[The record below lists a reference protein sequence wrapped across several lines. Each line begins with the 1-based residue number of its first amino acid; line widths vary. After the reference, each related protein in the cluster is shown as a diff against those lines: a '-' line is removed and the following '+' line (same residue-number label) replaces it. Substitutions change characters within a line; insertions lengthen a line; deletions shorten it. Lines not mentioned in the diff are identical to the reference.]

1 MSGVAGSALI
11 AVVVSFGVAATL
23 YKIISLNRKPVKPVE
38 YGRVWFAWA
47 VLFVTIVMFQSFVIH
62 PNINTFMVWLGVGV
76 FGYGGIAF
84 IIGVLFG
91 SFKERQ
97 MKNKTNA
104 NVEKT
109 GNTQNMS
116 KSDNASEI
124 VSKPFKTKIIKQDS
138 DMENTIGD
146 EELYLTAT
154 KEVEGK
160 DLDEALWAKCLAIF
174 KGDEKKAKYDYIEKR
189 VAILRQEEV
198 DRIAEEERIAREKME
213 EDERIAEE
221 KIETERKKKLA
232 KEMEVIEKA
241 RKRQQEIK
249 EKEWAAV
256 QKKNEEKQRIR
267 QARDERIW
275 DAIENFLKK
284 RWKLLIAIIL
294 VVIAYDLIT
303 PDDPKTK
310 TKEVAEVKTEIKEV
324 ATKTKEVAEVKT
336 EIKEVVAK
344 SFDDIQ
350 SVNKKTECKYEKPES
365 TSGSLKGLDLTGKD
379 LSCANFKGVDLE
391 NSNMSYADLRKA
403 NLEGAHLEFVNL
415 EGANLEMANLKE
427 AFLHSANLKG
437 ANMEGA
443 DLSNIHS
450 KSSSPVIVNME
461 NSNLKK
467 ANLRGA
473 ELWRVNLKRANLEN
487 ANLSNANLIGANF
500 YNSNLRG
507 ANLEGVEGA
516 NLSTDWDGSVVFSN
530 LANMEKADLRGANL
544 RKSDMHYVNFKD
556 ANMEGADLSYA
567 NLEGANFS
575 NANLT
580 GTDFTGANLNNIT
593 MEGTVFC
600 NTKTPWGLDNSGCST
615 ITPNEHKIQKPLENK
630 APVNKDDSEQMHSE
644 LSVEQQYDIGLKH
657 FKEDNEKG
665 YKKSF
670 GYFKVGA
677 EKGHIESQYYLAH
690 LYYTG
695 SGVPKNNLKAG
706 NWYEKAANQGHIESQ
721 YILGTMFETLH
732 IVTQDN
738 NDYESAAS
746 WYKKA
751 ADQGHSTAQ
760 YYLGNMY
767 ATGRGVSK
775 NDKMAAYWHQKAANQ
790 GHSTAQYSL
799 GIMYMNG
806 RGVNKNVIKSLNL
819 IKKSASQGYVK
830 AQNFLALK
838 RYQSLSF
845 CFKYYKDCMTAD
857 DEEYIKLWLNQAI
870 NSSNTKESKIAEDR
884 LKKWF

>member
-310 TKEVAEVKTEIKEV
+310 KTPVKNNSQSKIDINAVDINPNKIVENIELNDVAISSDTKKVLEEIIVNTSRPKELIEEKIIIDKDKTEKHSSKLSAEEQYNIGIKYFD
-324 ATKTKEVAEVKT
+324 KDT
-336 EIKEVVAK
+336 E
-344 SFDDIQ
+344 
-350 SVNKKTECKYEKPES
+350 
-365 TSGSLKGLDLTGKD
+365 
-379 LSCANFKGVDLE
+379 
-391 NSNMSYADLRKA
+391 
-403 NLEGAHLEFVNL
+403 
-415 EGANLEMANLKE
+415 
-427 AFLHSANLKG
+427 
-437 ANMEGA
+437 
-443 DLSNIHS
+443 
-450 KSSSPVIVNME
+450 
-461 NSNLKK
+461 
-467 ANLRGA
+467 
-473 ELWRVNLKRANLEN
+473 
-487 ANLSNANLIGANF
+487 
-500 YNSNLRG
+500 
-507 ANLEGVEGA
+507 
-516 NLSTDWDGSVVFSN
+516 
-530 LANMEKADLRGANL
+530 
-544 RKSDMHYVNFKD
+544 
-556 ANMEGADLSYA
+556 
-567 NLEGANFS
+567 
-575 NANLT
+575 
-580 GTDFTGANLNNIT
+580 
-593 MEGTVFC
+593 
-600 NTKTPWGLDNSGCST
+600 
-615 ITPNEHKIQKPLENK
+615 
-630 APVNKDDSEQMHSE
+630 
-644 LSVEQQYDIGLKH
+644 
-657 FKEDNEKG
+657 ED
-665 YKKSF
+665 YTKSF
-670 GYFKVGA
+670 GYFEESA
-677 EKGHIESQYYLAH
+677 EKGYIESQYYLAH

-695 SGVPKNNLKAG
+695 NGVPKNNLKAG
-706 NWYEKAANQGHIESQ
+706 NWYEKAATQGHIESQ

-732 IVTQDN
+732 IATQDN
-738 NDYESAAS
+738 DDYESAAY

>member
-104 NVEKT
+104 NVEKI

-189 VAILRQEEV
+189 VAILRQEDI
-198 DRIAEEERIAREKME
+198 DRIAEEEEVVREKME

-221 KIETERKKKLA
+221 KIEAERKKKLA

-267 QARDERIW
+267 QARDKRIG

-310 TKEVAEVKTEIKEV
+310 KTPVKNNSQSKIDINAVDINTNKIVENIELNDVAISSDTKKVLEEIIVNTSRPKELIEEKIIIDKDKTEKHSSKLSAEEQYNIGIKYFD
-324 ATKTKEVAEVKT
+324 KDT
-336 EIKEVVAK
+336 E
-344 SFDDIQ
+344 
-350 SVNKKTECKYEKPES
+350 
-365 TSGSLKGLDLTGKD
+365 
-379 LSCANFKGVDLE
+379 
-391 NSNMSYADLRKA
+391 
-403 NLEGAHLEFVNL
+403 
-415 EGANLEMANLKE
+415 
-427 AFLHSANLKG
+427 
-437 ANMEGA
+437 
-443 DLSNIHS
+443 
-450 KSSSPVIVNME
+450 
-461 NSNLKK
+461 
-467 ANLRGA
+467 
-473 ELWRVNLKRANLEN
+473 
-487 ANLSNANLIGANF
+487 
-500 YNSNLRG
+500 
-507 ANLEGVEGA
+507 
-516 NLSTDWDGSVVFSN
+516 
-530 LANMEKADLRGANL
+530 
-544 RKSDMHYVNFKD
+544 
-556 ANMEGADLSYA
+556 
-567 NLEGANFS
+567 
-575 NANLT
+575 
-580 GTDFTGANLNNIT
+580 
-593 MEGTVFC
+593 
-600 NTKTPWGLDNSGCST
+600 
-615 ITPNEHKIQKPLENK
+615 
-630 APVNKDDSEQMHSE
+630 
-644 LSVEQQYDIGLKH
+644 
-657 FKEDNEKG
+657 ED
-665 YKKSF
+665 YTKSF
-670 GYFKVGA
+670 GYFEESA
-677 EKGHIESQYYLAH
+677 EKGYIESQYYLAH

-695 SGVPKNNLKAG
+695 NGVPKNNLKAG
-706 NWYEKAANQGHIESQ
+706 NWYEKAATQGHIESQ

-732 IVTQDN
+732 IATQDN
-738 NDYESAAS
+738 DDYESAAY

-775 NDKMAAYWHQKAANQ
+775 NNKTAEYWYLKAANQ
-790 GHSTAQYSL
+790 GHSTAQYNL
-799 GIMYMNG
+799 GKMYRYGKGDEILQDYDETIFWYRQAAKQGHYMSILYLEDLLIDIG
-806 RGVNKNVIKSLNL
+806 RNTSKDDSNILEWL
-819 IKKSASQGYVK
+819 KKSANSGKHEAQEDLAVRYFNGNGVDKNLDEAKRWFKKASDQG
-830 AQNFLALK
+830 N
-838 RYQSLSF
+838 QSA
-845 CFKYYKDCMTAD
+845 KNY
-857 DEEYIKLWLNQAI
+857 LNI
-870 NSSNTKESKIAEDR
+870 IESNQ
-884 LKKWF
+884 

>member
-1 MSGVAGSALI
+1 VSGVAGSALI

-104 NVEKT
+104 NVEKI

-189 VAILRQEEV
+189 VAILRQEDI
-198 DRIAEEERIAREKME
+198 DRIAEEEEVVREKME

-221 KIETERKKKLA
+221 KIEAERKKKLA

-310 TKEVAEVKTEIKEV
+310 KTPVKNNSQSKIDINAVDINTNKIVENIELNDVAISSDTKKVLEEIIVNTSRPKELIEEKIIIDKDKTEKHSSKLSAEEQYNIGIKYFD
-324 ATKTKEVAEVKT
+324 KDT
-336 EIKEVVAK
+336 E
-344 SFDDIQ
+344 
-350 SVNKKTECKYEKPES
+350 
-365 TSGSLKGLDLTGKD
+365 
-379 LSCANFKGVDLE
+379 
-391 NSNMSYADLRKA
+391 
-403 NLEGAHLEFVNL
+403 
-415 EGANLEMANLKE
+415 
-427 AFLHSANLKG
+427 
-437 ANMEGA
+437 
-443 DLSNIHS
+443 
-450 KSSSPVIVNME
+450 
-461 NSNLKK
+461 
-467 ANLRGA
+467 
-473 ELWRVNLKRANLEN
+473 
-487 ANLSNANLIGANF
+487 
-500 YNSNLRG
+500 
-507 ANLEGVEGA
+507 
-516 NLSTDWDGSVVFSN
+516 
-530 LANMEKADLRGANL
+530 
-544 RKSDMHYVNFKD
+544 
-556 ANMEGADLSYA
+556 
-567 NLEGANFS
+567 
-575 NANLT
+575 
-580 GTDFTGANLNNIT
+580 
-593 MEGTVFC
+593 
-600 NTKTPWGLDNSGCST
+600 
-615 ITPNEHKIQKPLENK
+615 
-630 APVNKDDSEQMHSE
+630 
-644 LSVEQQYDIGLKH
+644 
-657 FKEDNEKG
+657 ED
-665 YKKSF
+665 YTKSF
-670 GYFKVGA
+670 GYFEESA
-677 EKGHIESQYYLAH
+677 EKGYIESQYYLAH

-695 SGVPKNNLKAG
+695 NGVPKNNLKAG

-738 NDYESAAS
+738 NDYESAAY

-775 NDKMAAYWHQKAANQ
+775 NNKTAEYWYLKAANQ
-790 GHSTAQYSL
+790 GHSTAQYNL
-799 GIMYMNG
+799 GKMYRYGKGDEILQDYDETIFWYRQAAKQGHYMSILYLEDLLIDIG
-806 RGVNKNVIKSLNL
+806 RNTSKDDSNILEWL
-819 IKKSASQGYVK
+819 KKSANSGKHEAQEDLAVRYFNGNGVDKNLDEAKRWFKKASDQG
-830 AQNFLALK
+830 N
-838 RYQSLSF
+838 QSA
-845 CFKYYKDCMTAD
+845 KNY
-857 DEEYIKLWLNQAI
+857 LNI
-870 NSSNTKESKIAEDR
+870 IESNQ
-884 LKKWF
+884 

>member
-1 MSGVAGSALI
+1 MGSVAGSALI

-104 NVEKT
+104 NVEKI

-310 TKEVAEVKTEIKEV
+310 KTPVKNNSQSKIDINAVDINTNKIVENIELNDVAISSDTKKVLEEIIVNTSRPKELIEEKIIIDKDKTEKHSSKLSAEEQYNIGIKYFD
-324 ATKTKEVAEVKT
+324 KDT
-336 EIKEVVAK
+336 E
-344 SFDDIQ
+344 
-350 SVNKKTECKYEKPES
+350 
-365 TSGSLKGLDLTGKD
+365 
-379 LSCANFKGVDLE
+379 
-391 NSNMSYADLRKA
+391 
-403 NLEGAHLEFVNL
+403 
-415 EGANLEMANLKE
+415 
-427 AFLHSANLKG
+427 
-437 ANMEGA
+437 
-443 DLSNIHS
+443 
-450 KSSSPVIVNME
+450 
-461 NSNLKK
+461 
-467 ANLRGA
+467 
-473 ELWRVNLKRANLEN
+473 
-487 ANLSNANLIGANF
+487 
-500 YNSNLRG
+500 
-507 ANLEGVEGA
+507 
-516 NLSTDWDGSVVFSN
+516 
-530 LANMEKADLRGANL
+530 
-544 RKSDMHYVNFKD
+544 
-556 ANMEGADLSYA
+556 
-567 NLEGANFS
+567 
-575 NANLT
+575 
-580 GTDFTGANLNNIT
+580 
-593 MEGTVFC
+593 
-600 NTKTPWGLDNSGCST
+600 
-615 ITPNEHKIQKPLENK
+615 
-630 APVNKDDSEQMHSE
+630 
-644 LSVEQQYDIGLKH
+644 
-657 FKEDNEKG
+657 ED
-665 YKKSF
+665 YTKSF
-670 GYFKVGA
+670 GYFEESA
-677 EKGHIESQYYLAH
+677 EKGYIESQYYLAH

-695 SGVPKNNLKAG
+695 NGVPKNNLKAG

-738 NDYESAAS
+738 NDYESAAY

-775 NDKMAAYWHQKAANQ
+775 NNKTAEYWYLKAANQ
-790 GHSTAQYSL
+790 GHSTAQYNL
-799 GIMYMNG
+799 GKMYRYGKGDEILQDYDETIFWYRQAAKQGHYMSILYLEDLLIDIG
-806 RGVNKNVIKSLNL
+806 RNTSKDDSNILEWL
-819 IKKSASQGYVK
+819 KKSANSGKHEAQEDLAVRYFNGNGVDKNLDEAKRWFKKASDQG
-830 AQNFLALK
+830 N
-838 RYQSLSF
+838 QSA
-845 CFKYYKDCMTAD
+845 KNY
-857 DEEYIKLWLNQAI
+857 LNI
-870 NSSNTKESKIAEDR
+870 IESNQ
-884 LKKWF
+884 

>member
-104 NVEKT
+104 NVEKI

-303 PDDPKTK
+303 PDDPK
-310 TKEVAEVKTEIKEV
+310 
-324 ATKTKEVAEVKT
+324 TKTKEVAEVKT

>member
-104 NVEKT
+104 NVEKI

-310 TKEVAEVKTEIKEV
+310 KTPVKNNSQSKIDINAVDINPNKIVENIELNDVAISSDTKKVLEEIIVNTSRPKELIEEKIIIDKDKTEKHSSKLSAEEQYNIGIKYFD
-324 ATKTKEVAEVKT
+324 KDT
-336 EIKEVVAK
+336 E
-344 SFDDIQ
+344 
-350 SVNKKTECKYEKPES
+350 
-365 TSGSLKGLDLTGKD
+365 
-379 LSCANFKGVDLE
+379 
-391 NSNMSYADLRKA
+391 
-403 NLEGAHLEFVNL
+403 
-415 EGANLEMANLKE
+415 
-427 AFLHSANLKG
+427 
-437 ANMEGA
+437 
-443 DLSNIHS
+443 
-450 KSSSPVIVNME
+450 
-461 NSNLKK
+461 
-467 ANLRGA
+467 
-473 ELWRVNLKRANLEN
+473 
-487 ANLSNANLIGANF
+487 
-500 YNSNLRG
+500 
-507 ANLEGVEGA
+507 
-516 NLSTDWDGSVVFSN
+516 
-530 LANMEKADLRGANL
+530 
-544 RKSDMHYVNFKD
+544 
-556 ANMEGADLSYA
+556 
-567 NLEGANFS
+567 
-575 NANLT
+575 
-580 GTDFTGANLNNIT
+580 
-593 MEGTVFC
+593 
-600 NTKTPWGLDNSGCST
+600 
-615 ITPNEHKIQKPLENK
+615 
-630 APVNKDDSEQMHSE
+630 
-644 LSVEQQYDIGLKH
+644 
-657 FKEDNEKG
+657 ED
-665 YKKSF
+665 YTKSF
-670 GYFKVGA
+670 GYFEESA
-677 EKGHIESQYYLAH
+677 EKGYIESQYYLAH

-695 SGVPKNNLKAG
+695 NGVPKNNLKAG
-706 NWYEKAANQGHIESQ
+706 NWYEKAATQGHIESQ

-732 IVTQDN
+732 IATQDN
-738 NDYESAAS
+738 DDYESAAY

-775 NDKMAAYWHQKAANQ
+775 NNKTAEYWYLKAANQ
-790 GHSTAQYSL
+790 GHSTAQYNL
-799 GIMYMNG
+799 GKMYRYGKGDEILQDYDETIFWYRQAAKQGHYMSILYLEDLLIDIG
-806 RGVNKNVIKSLNL
+806 RNTSKDDSNILEWL
-819 IKKSASQGYVK
+819 KKSANSGKHEAQEDLAVRYFNGNGVDKNLDEAKRWFKKASDQG
-830 AQNFLALK
+830 N
-838 RYQSLSF
+838 QSA
-845 CFKYYKDCMTAD
+845 KNY
-857 DEEYIKLWLNQAI
+857 LNI
-870 NSSNTKESKIAEDR
+870 IESNQ
-884 LKKWF
+884 

>member
-1 MSGVAGSALI
+1 MGSVAGSALI

-38 YGRVWFAWA
+38 YGRTWFAWA

-267 QARDERIW
+267 QARDKRIG

-310 TKEVAEVKTEIKEV
+310 KTPVKNNSQSKIDINAVDINTNKIVENIELNDVAISSDTKKVLEEIIVNTSRPKELIEEKIIIDKDKTEKHSSKLSAEEQYNIGIKYFD
-324 ATKTKEVAEVKT
+324 KDT
-336 EIKEVVAK
+336 E
-344 SFDDIQ
+344 
-350 SVNKKTECKYEKPES
+350 
-365 TSGSLKGLDLTGKD
+365 
-379 LSCANFKGVDLE
+379 
-391 NSNMSYADLRKA
+391 
-403 NLEGAHLEFVNL
+403 
-415 EGANLEMANLKE
+415 
-427 AFLHSANLKG
+427 
-437 ANMEGA
+437 
-443 DLSNIHS
+443 
-450 KSSSPVIVNME
+450 
-461 NSNLKK
+461 
-467 ANLRGA
+467 
-473 ELWRVNLKRANLEN
+473 
-487 ANLSNANLIGANF
+487 
-500 YNSNLRG
+500 
-507 ANLEGVEGA
+507 
-516 NLSTDWDGSVVFSN
+516 
-530 LANMEKADLRGANL
+530 
-544 RKSDMHYVNFKD
+544 
-556 ANMEGADLSYA
+556 
-567 NLEGANFS
+567 
-575 NANLT
+575 
-580 GTDFTGANLNNIT
+580 
-593 MEGTVFC
+593 
-600 NTKTPWGLDNSGCST
+600 
-615 ITPNEHKIQKPLENK
+615 
-630 APVNKDDSEQMHSE
+630 
-644 LSVEQQYDIGLKH
+644 
-657 FKEDNEKG
+657 ED
-665 YKKSF
+665 YTKSF
-670 GYFKVGA
+670 GYFEESA
-677 EKGHIESQYYLAH
+677 EKGYIESQYYLAH

-695 SGVPKNNLKAG
+695 NGVPKNNLKAG

-738 NDYESAAS
+738 NDYESAAY

-775 NDKMAAYWHQKAANQ
+775 NNKTAEYWYLKAANQ
-790 GHSTAQYSL
+790 GHSTAQYNL
-799 GIMYMNG
+799 GKMYRYGKGDEILQDYDETIFWYRQAAKQGHYMSILYLEDLLIDIG
-806 RGVNKNVIKSLNL
+806 RNTSKDDSNILEWL
-819 IKKSASQGYVK
+819 KKSANSGKHEAQEDLAVRYFNGNGVDKNLDEAKRWFKKASDQG
-830 AQNFLALK
+830 N
-838 RYQSLSF
+838 QSA
-845 CFKYYKDCMTAD
+845 KNY
-857 DEEYIKLWLNQAI
+857 LNI
-870 NSSNTKESKIAEDR
+870 IESNQ
-884 LKKWF
+884 

>member
-104 NVEKT
+104 NVEKI

-189 VAILRQEEV
+189 VAILRQEDI
-198 DRIAEEERIAREKME
+198 DRIAEEEEVVREKME

-310 TKEVAEVKTEIKEV
+310 KTPVKNNSQSKIDINAVDINTNKIVENIELNDVAISSDTKKVLEEIIVNTSRPKELIEEKIIIDKDKTEKHSSKLSAEEQYNIGIKYFD
-324 ATKTKEVAEVKT
+324 KDT
-336 EIKEVVAK
+336 E
-344 SFDDIQ
+344 
-350 SVNKKTECKYEKPES
+350 
-365 TSGSLKGLDLTGKD
+365 
-379 LSCANFKGVDLE
+379 
-391 NSNMSYADLRKA
+391 
-403 NLEGAHLEFVNL
+403 
-415 EGANLEMANLKE
+415 
-427 AFLHSANLKG
+427 
-437 ANMEGA
+437 
-443 DLSNIHS
+443 
-450 KSSSPVIVNME
+450 
-461 NSNLKK
+461 
-467 ANLRGA
+467 
-473 ELWRVNLKRANLEN
+473 
-487 ANLSNANLIGANF
+487 
-500 YNSNLRG
+500 
-507 ANLEGVEGA
+507 
-516 NLSTDWDGSVVFSN
+516 
-530 LANMEKADLRGANL
+530 
-544 RKSDMHYVNFKD
+544 
-556 ANMEGADLSYA
+556 
-567 NLEGANFS
+567 
-575 NANLT
+575 
-580 GTDFTGANLNNIT
+580 
-593 MEGTVFC
+593 
-600 NTKTPWGLDNSGCST
+600 
-615 ITPNEHKIQKPLENK
+615 
-630 APVNKDDSEQMHSE
+630 
-644 LSVEQQYDIGLKH
+644 
-657 FKEDNEKG
+657 ED
-665 YKKSF
+665 YTKSF
-670 GYFKVGA
+670 GYFEESA
-677 EKGHIESQYYLAH
+677 EKGYIESQYYLAH

-695 SGVPKNNLKAG
+695 NGVPKNNLKAG

>member
-38 YGRVWFAWA
+38 YGRTWFAWA

-310 TKEVAEVKTEIKEV
+310 KTPVKNNSQSKIDINAVDINTNKIVENIELNDVAISSDTKKVLEEIIVNTSRPKELIEEKIIIDKDKTEKHSSKLSAEEQYNIGIKYFD
-324 ATKTKEVAEVKT
+324 KDT
-336 EIKEVVAK
+336 E
-344 SFDDIQ
+344 
-350 SVNKKTECKYEKPES
+350 
-365 TSGSLKGLDLTGKD
+365 
-379 LSCANFKGVDLE
+379 
-391 NSNMSYADLRKA
+391 
-403 NLEGAHLEFVNL
+403 
-415 EGANLEMANLKE
+415 
-427 AFLHSANLKG
+427 
-437 ANMEGA
+437 
-443 DLSNIHS
+443 
-450 KSSSPVIVNME
+450 
-461 NSNLKK
+461 
-467 ANLRGA
+467 
-473 ELWRVNLKRANLEN
+473 
-487 ANLSNANLIGANF
+487 
-500 YNSNLRG
+500 
-507 ANLEGVEGA
+507 
-516 NLSTDWDGSVVFSN
+516 
-530 LANMEKADLRGANL
+530 
-544 RKSDMHYVNFKD
+544 
-556 ANMEGADLSYA
+556 
-567 NLEGANFS
+567 
-575 NANLT
+575 
-580 GTDFTGANLNNIT
+580 
-593 MEGTVFC
+593 
-600 NTKTPWGLDNSGCST
+600 
-615 ITPNEHKIQKPLENK
+615 
-630 APVNKDDSEQMHSE
+630 
-644 LSVEQQYDIGLKH
+644 
-657 FKEDNEKG
+657 ED
-665 YKKSF
+665 YTKSF
-670 GYFKVGA
+670 GYFEESA
-677 EKGHIESQYYLAH
+677 EKGYIESQYYLAH

-695 SGVPKNNLKAG
+695 NGVPKNNLKAG
-706 NWYEKAANQGHIESQ
+706 NWYEKAATQGHIESQ

-732 IVTQDN
+732 IATQDN
-738 NDYESAAS
+738 DDYESAAY

>member
-104 NVEKT
+104 NVEKI

-189 VAILRQEEV
+189 VAILRQEDI
-198 DRIAEEERIAREKME
+198 DRIAEEEEVVREKME

-310 TKEVAEVKTEIKEV
+310 KTPVKNNSQSKIDINAVDINTNKIVENIELNDVAISSDTKKVLEEIIVNTSRPKELIEEKIIIDKDKTEKHSSKLSAEEQYNIGIKYFD
-324 ATKTKEVAEVKT
+324 KDT
-336 EIKEVVAK
+336 E
-344 SFDDIQ
+344 
-350 SVNKKTECKYEKPES
+350 
-365 TSGSLKGLDLTGKD
+365 
-379 LSCANFKGVDLE
+379 
-391 NSNMSYADLRKA
+391 
-403 NLEGAHLEFVNL
+403 
-415 EGANLEMANLKE
+415 
-427 AFLHSANLKG
+427 
-437 ANMEGA
+437 
-443 DLSNIHS
+443 
-450 KSSSPVIVNME
+450 
-461 NSNLKK
+461 
-467 ANLRGA
+467 
-473 ELWRVNLKRANLEN
+473 
-487 ANLSNANLIGANF
+487 
-500 YNSNLRG
+500 
-507 ANLEGVEGA
+507 
-516 NLSTDWDGSVVFSN
+516 
-530 LANMEKADLRGANL
+530 
-544 RKSDMHYVNFKD
+544 
-556 ANMEGADLSYA
+556 
-567 NLEGANFS
+567 
-575 NANLT
+575 
-580 GTDFTGANLNNIT
+580 
-593 MEGTVFC
+593 
-600 NTKTPWGLDNSGCST
+600 
-615 ITPNEHKIQKPLENK
+615 
-630 APVNKDDSEQMHSE
+630 
-644 LSVEQQYDIGLKH
+644 
-657 FKEDNEKG
+657 ED
-665 YKKSF
+665 YTKSF
-670 GYFKVGA
+670 GYFEESA
-677 EKGHIESQYYLAH
+677 EKGYIESQYYLAH

-695 SGVPKNNLKAG
+695 NGVPKNNLKAG
-706 NWYEKAANQGHIESQ
+706 NWYEKAATQGHIESQ

-732 IVTQDN
+732 IATQDN
-738 NDYESAAS
+738 DDYESAAY

-775 NDKMAAYWHQKAANQ
+775 NNKTAEYWYLKAANQ
-790 GHSTAQYSL
+790 GHSTAQYNL
-799 GIMYMNG
+799 GKMYRYGKGDEILQDYDETIFWYRQAAKQGHYMSILYLEDLLIDIG
-806 RGVNKNVIKSLNL
+806 RNTSKDDSNILEWL
-819 IKKSASQGYVK
+819 KKSANSGKHEAQEDLAVRYFNGNGVDKNLDEAKRWFKKASDQG
-830 AQNFLALK
+830 N
-838 RYQSLSF
+838 QSA
-845 CFKYYKDCMTAD
+845 KNY
-857 DEEYIKLWLNQAI
+857 LNI
-870 NSSNTKESKIAEDR
+870 IESNQ
-884 LKKWF
+884 

>member
-1 MSGVAGSALI
+1 MGSVAGSALI

-38 YGRVWFAWA
+38 YGRTWFAWA

-310 TKEVAEVKTEIKEV
+310 KTPVKNNSQSKIDINAVDINPNKIVENIELNDVAISSDTKKVLEEIIVNTSRPKELIEEKIIIDKDKTEKHSSKLSAEEQYNIGIKYFD
-324 ATKTKEVAEVKT
+324 KDT
-336 EIKEVVAK
+336 E
-344 SFDDIQ
+344 
-350 SVNKKTECKYEKPES
+350 
-365 TSGSLKGLDLTGKD
+365 
-379 LSCANFKGVDLE
+379 
-391 NSNMSYADLRKA
+391 
-403 NLEGAHLEFVNL
+403 
-415 EGANLEMANLKE
+415 
-427 AFLHSANLKG
+427 
-437 ANMEGA
+437 
-443 DLSNIHS
+443 
-450 KSSSPVIVNME
+450 
-461 NSNLKK
+461 
-467 ANLRGA
+467 
-473 ELWRVNLKRANLEN
+473 
-487 ANLSNANLIGANF
+487 
-500 YNSNLRG
+500 
-507 ANLEGVEGA
+507 
-516 NLSTDWDGSVVFSN
+516 
-530 LANMEKADLRGANL
+530 
-544 RKSDMHYVNFKD
+544 
-556 ANMEGADLSYA
+556 
-567 NLEGANFS
+567 
-575 NANLT
+575 
-580 GTDFTGANLNNIT
+580 
-593 MEGTVFC
+593 
-600 NTKTPWGLDNSGCST
+600 
-615 ITPNEHKIQKPLENK
+615 
-630 APVNKDDSEQMHSE
+630 
-644 LSVEQQYDIGLKH
+644 
-657 FKEDNEKG
+657 ED
-665 YKKSF
+665 YTKSF
-670 GYFKVGA
+670 GYFEESA
-677 EKGHIESQYYLAH
+677 EKGYIESQYYLAH

-695 SGVPKNNLKAG
+695 NGVPKNNLKAG

-738 NDYESAAS
+738 NDYESAAY

-775 NDKMAAYWHQKAANQ
+775 NNKTAEYWYLKAANQ
-790 GHSTAQYSL
+790 GHSTAQYNL
-799 GIMYMNG
+799 GKMYRYGKGDEILQDYDETIFWYRQAAKQGHYMSILYLEDLLIDIG
-806 RGVNKNVIKSLNL
+806 RNTSKDDSNILEWL
-819 IKKSASQGYVK
+819 KKSANSGKHEAQEDLAVRYFNGNGVDKNLDEAKRWFKKASDQG
-830 AQNFLALK
+830 N
-838 RYQSLSF
+838 QSA
-845 CFKYYKDCMTAD
+845 KNY
-857 DEEYIKLWLNQAI
+857 LNI
-870 NSSNTKESKIAEDR
+870 IESNQ
-884 LKKWF
+884 

>member
-1 MSGVAGSALI
+1 MGSVAGSALI

-38 YGRVWFAWA
+38 HGRTWFAWA
-47 VLFVTIVMFQSFVIH
+47 VAFVTIVMFQSFVIH

-189 VAILRQEEV
+189 VAILRQEDI
-198 DRIAEEERIAREKME
+198 DRIAEEEEVVREKME

-310 TKEVAEVKTEIKEV
+310 KTPVKNNSQSKIDINAVDINPNKIVENIELNDVAISSDTKKVLEEIIVNTSRPKELIEEKIIIDKDKTEKHSSKLSAEEQYNIGIKYFD
-324 ATKTKEVAEVKT
+324 KDT
-336 EIKEVVAK
+336 E
-344 SFDDIQ
+344 
-350 SVNKKTECKYEKPES
+350 
-365 TSGSLKGLDLTGKD
+365 
-379 LSCANFKGVDLE
+379 
-391 NSNMSYADLRKA
+391 
-403 NLEGAHLEFVNL
+403 
-415 EGANLEMANLKE
+415 
-427 AFLHSANLKG
+427 
-437 ANMEGA
+437 
-443 DLSNIHS
+443 
-450 KSSSPVIVNME
+450 
-461 NSNLKK
+461 
-467 ANLRGA
+467 
-473 ELWRVNLKRANLEN
+473 
-487 ANLSNANLIGANF
+487 
-500 YNSNLRG
+500 
-507 ANLEGVEGA
+507 
-516 NLSTDWDGSVVFSN
+516 
-530 LANMEKADLRGANL
+530 
-544 RKSDMHYVNFKD
+544 
-556 ANMEGADLSYA
+556 
-567 NLEGANFS
+567 
-575 NANLT
+575 
-580 GTDFTGANLNNIT
+580 
-593 MEGTVFC
+593 
-600 NTKTPWGLDNSGCST
+600 
-615 ITPNEHKIQKPLENK
+615 
-630 APVNKDDSEQMHSE
+630 
-644 LSVEQQYDIGLKH
+644 
-657 FKEDNEKG
+657 ED
-665 YKKSF
+665 YTKSF
-670 GYFKVGA
+670 GYFEESA
-677 EKGHIESQYYLAH
+677 EKGYIESQYYLAH

-695 SGVPKNNLKAG
+695 NGVPKNNLKAG
-706 NWYEKAANQGHIESQ
+706 NWYEKAATQGHIESQ

-732 IVTQDN
+732 IATQDN
-738 NDYESAAS
+738 DDYESAAY

-775 NDKMAAYWHQKAANQ
+775 NNKTAEYWYLKAANQ
-790 GHSTAQYSL
+790 GHSTAQYNL
-799 GIMYMNG
+799 GKMYRYGKGDEILQDYDETIFWYRQAAKQGHYMSILYLEDLLIDIG
-806 RGVNKNVIKSLNL
+806 RNTSKDDSNILEWL
-819 IKKSASQGYVK
+819 KKSANSGKHEAQEDLAVRYFNGNGVDKNLDEAKRWFKKASDQG
-830 AQNFLALK
+830 N
-838 RYQSLSF
+838 QSA
-845 CFKYYKDCMTAD
+845 KNY
-857 DEEYIKLWLNQAI
+857 LNI
-870 NSSNTKESKIAEDR
+870 IESNQ
-884 LKKWF
+884 

>member
-1 MSGVAGSALI
+1 VSGVAGSALI

-104 NVEKT
+104 NVEKI

-310 TKEVAEVKTEIKEV
+310 KTPVKNNSQSKIDINAVDINPNKIVENIELNDVAISSDTKKVLEEIIVNTSRPKELIEEKIIIDKDKTEKHSSKLSAEEQYNIGIKYFD
-324 ATKTKEVAEVKT
+324 KDT
-336 EIKEVVAK
+336 E
-344 SFDDIQ
+344 
-350 SVNKKTECKYEKPES
+350 
-365 TSGSLKGLDLTGKD
+365 
-379 LSCANFKGVDLE
+379 
-391 NSNMSYADLRKA
+391 
-403 NLEGAHLEFVNL
+403 
-415 EGANLEMANLKE
+415 
-427 AFLHSANLKG
+427 
-437 ANMEGA
+437 
-443 DLSNIHS
+443 
-450 KSSSPVIVNME
+450 
-461 NSNLKK
+461 
-467 ANLRGA
+467 
-473 ELWRVNLKRANLEN
+473 
-487 ANLSNANLIGANF
+487 
-500 YNSNLRG
+500 
-507 ANLEGVEGA
+507 
-516 NLSTDWDGSVVFSN
+516 
-530 LANMEKADLRGANL
+530 
-544 RKSDMHYVNFKD
+544 
-556 ANMEGADLSYA
+556 
-567 NLEGANFS
+567 
-575 NANLT
+575 
-580 GTDFTGANLNNIT
+580 
-593 MEGTVFC
+593 
-600 NTKTPWGLDNSGCST
+600 
-615 ITPNEHKIQKPLENK
+615 
-630 APVNKDDSEQMHSE
+630 
-644 LSVEQQYDIGLKH
+644 
-657 FKEDNEKG
+657 ED
-665 YKKSF
+665 YTKSF
-670 GYFKVGA
+670 GYFEESA
-677 EKGHIESQYYLAH
+677 EKGYIESQYYLAH

-695 SGVPKNNLKAG
+695 NGVPKNNLKAG

-738 NDYESAAS
+738 NDYESAAY

-775 NDKMAAYWHQKAANQ
+775 NNKTAEYWYLKAANQ
-790 GHSTAQYSL
+790 GHSTAQYNL
-799 GIMYMNG
+799 GKMYRYGKGDEILQDYDETIFWYRQAAKQGHYMSILYLEDLLIDIG
-806 RGVNKNVIKSLNL
+806 RNTSKDDSNILEWL
-819 IKKSASQGYVK
+819 KKSANSGKHEAQEDLAVRYFNGNGVDKNLDEAKRWFKKASDQG
-830 AQNFLALK
+830 N
-838 RYQSLSF
+838 QSA
-845 CFKYYKDCMTAD
+845 KNY
-857 DEEYIKLWLNQAI
+857 LNI
-870 NSSNTKESKIAEDR
+870 IESNQ
-884 LKKWF
+884 